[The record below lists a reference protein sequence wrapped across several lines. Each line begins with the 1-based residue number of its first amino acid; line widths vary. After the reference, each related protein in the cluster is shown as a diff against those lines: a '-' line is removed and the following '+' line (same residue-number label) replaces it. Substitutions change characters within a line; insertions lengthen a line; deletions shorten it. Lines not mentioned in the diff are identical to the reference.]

1 MNKDV
6 QQAPDFTEDRHL
18 DPLVKEFLKGINA
31 GKPVESLSK
40 EAARQVLSDAQSSV
54 QVDLS
59 GIVESEQTI
68 TENGLSVPLTVVRPQ
83 GSAGSP
89 PCFVFIHGGG
99 WILGDYPTHRRLVRD
114 LVVASGFPAVFIR
127 YTPSPEA
134 KYPQALDEIYAAVRW
149 IARNGARIGVD
160 GSRMALAGNSVGGN
174 MAIAT
179 ALRAKRE
186 QGPQIKLL
194 LPMWPVADSSFDT
207 ASYVRYA
214 KQRFLTDSLMKW
226 MFDQYTTDPQQ
237 RREVY
242 VSPLRATDDEL
253 RGLPPTYIQI
263 AENDILRDEGE
274 ALGRRLSEAGR
285 RCDDGPIQRSDPR
298 LGHAQWTGRPASNPR
313 ARTQL
318 GRHDAVLFGNGLYRR
333 GPLVRGDRLHLGAD
347 RLTRSALAKHAG
359 QVVSSRKTH
368 GSFRH
373 EKRKAF

>member
-226 MFDQYTTDPQQ
+226 MFDRYTTDA
-237 RREVY
+237 RAREEILL
-242 VSPLRATDDEL
+242 SPVNASREEL
-253 RGLPPTYIQI
+253 FGLPPTLIAV

-274 ALGRRLSEAGR
+274 AMGRRLDEAGVETTTVR
-285 RCDDGPIQRSDPR
+285 FNGVIHDWGMLNGFAR
-298 LGHAQWTGRPASNPR
+298 LAPTRDLILFA
-313 ARTQL
+313 A
-318 GRHDAVLFGNGLYRR
+318 AVLRH
-333 GPLVRGDRLHLGAD
+333 RL
-347 RLTRSALAKHAG
+347 R
-359 QVVSSRKTH
+359 
-368 GSFRH
+368 
-373 EKRKAF
+373 

>member
-18 DPLVKEFLKGINA
+18 DPPVKEFLKGINA

-149 IARNGARIGVD
+149 IARNGDRIGVD

-226 MFDQYTTDPQQ
+226 MFDRYTTDA
-237 RREVY
+237 RAREEILL
-242 VSPLRATDDEL
+242 SPVNASREEL
-253 RGLPPTYIQI
+253 FGLPPTLIAV

-274 ALGRRLSEAGR
+274 AMGRRLDEAGVETTTVR
-285 RCDDGPIQRSDPR
+285 FNGVIHDWGMLNGFAALHPTRTLIR
-298 LGHAQWTGRPASNPR
+298 LVGS
-313 ARTQL
+313 
-318 GRHDAVLFGNGLYRR
+318 VLRDYL
-333 GPLVRGDRLHLGAD
+333 
-347 RLTRSALAKHAG
+347 
-359 QVVSSRKTH
+359 
-368 GSFRH
+368 
-373 EKRKAF
+373 EK

>member
-18 DPLVKEFLKGINA
+18 DPPVKEFLKGINA

-149 IARNGARIGVD
+149 IARNGDRIGVD

-186 QGPQIKLL
+186 Q
-194 LPMWPVADSSFDT
+194 
-207 ASYVRYA
+207 
-214 KQRFLTDSLMKW
+214 
-226 MFDQYTTDPQQ
+226 
-237 RREVY
+237 
-242 VSPLRATDDEL
+242 
-253 RGLPPTYIQI
+253 
-263 AENDILRDEGE
+263 
-274 ALGRRLSEAGR
+274 
-285 RCDDGPIQRSDPR
+285 
-298 LGHAQWTGRPASNPR
+298 
-313 ARTQL
+313 
-318 GRHDAVLFGNGLYRR
+318 
-333 GPLVRGDRLHLGAD
+333 
-347 RLTRSALAKHAG
+347 
-359 QVVSSRKTH
+359 
-368 GSFRH
+368 
-373 EKRKAF
+373 